1 MFAEIDYG
9 AGNLQS
15 VVKALTHIGCES
27 VITRDKET
35 LLRCDGAILPGVGS
49 FGDAMHCMEQRHMR
63 SAVLAFKDT
72 GKPFLGICLGLQ
84 LLFPGSEESPGVD
97 GLSFFQG
104 SIRKIPNTTGKLKI
118 PHMGWNSLSIRDH
131 SGIYAGIEENPYV
144 YFVHSYYLK
153 AAQPSI
159 VTAQT
164 EYGGTVI
171 DASVQYN
178 NVIAT
183 QFHPEKSGETGLK
196 MLKNFAGMAG
206 QPI

>member
-1 MFAEIDYG
+1 MP
-9 AGNLQS
+9 S
-15 VVKALTHIGCES
+15 PVV
-27 VITRDKET
+27 
-35 LLRCDGAILPGVGS
+35 
-49 FGDAMHCMEQRHMR
+49 
-63 SAVLAFKDT
+63 AFKNT

-97 GLSFFQG
+97 GLSFFPG

-118 PHMGWNSLSIRDH
+118 PHMGWNSLSIRDYG
-131 SGIYAGIEENPYV
+131 GIYAGIEENPYV

-153 AAQPSI
+153 ASQPSI

-171 DASVQYN
+171 DASVQYK
-178 NVIAT
+178 NVVAT

-206 QPI
+206 QPV